1 VKKIIR
7 RNGIEINE
15 MILNVKTGSRNMYI
29 KIVAGIIQER

>member
-7 RNGIEINE
+7 RKGIEISE
-15 MILNVKTGSRNMYI
+15 MMLKVKTGSKNMYI